1 MPSAHGQ
8 VSAMRRLA
16 DAHPDNAPLR
26 YNLGVALQEA
36 GDIDG
41 ARVAYERTVRL
52 APNFYQ
58 AWNNLGLVH
67 EDLKRYADSAAAY
80 RAALSV
86 KPDYPSAL
94 RNLGRVATAMG
105 DRETLRACHEQ
116 LARLEPDNWRAH
128 LGAALTFPGVHV
140 DSKSIAETRQRLAQD
155 LKHLGQLAQDSRS
168 APEERLR
175 ALDKYA
181 PFLVAYQGEDDRE
194 LQLAYARLV
203 RGLLGDVVPEQT
215 SMHSGV
221 SREMRLRVAFASSFF
236 RDCTVGHYFK
246 SWITDLNPDY
256 FEVWVFLLEG
266 IEDELTIELRKA
278 AYRTVDARGSL
289 PAVAK
294 TILDAAPDILIYPEL
309 GMNGRTYALASLRL
323 APVQCVAWGHP
334 VTSGHATI
342 DYFISCAAM
351 EPADGASHYAETLIG
366 LPGLGTRYELPVV
379 GEQRGRR
386 DFDLPESANLYF
398 FPHAPYKV
406 HPENDA
412 VVAEILA
419 GDQDGYLVLCEGVDD
434 EMNRRF
440 LERLRSALTVRG
452 LSTKRL
458 ILLPHMSRS
467 RYLELN
473 RLCDVMIDTTR
484 WSGGNTSLD
493 ALAAGLPVVTRRGRF
508 MRGRQTAAMLELMGI
523 SELIVEDEEVFIHTA
538 LRLGRDKAWR
548 EHVSGCVKAGQS
560 RLFDDQGT
568 IRALEKFLLS
578 VGRAVA

>member
-1 MPSAHGQ
+1 
-8 VSAMRRLA
+8 MRQAA
-16 DAHPDNAPLR
+16 DAHPENASLR
-26 YNLGVALQEA
+26 YNLGVALQEV

-41 ARVAYERTVRL
+41 ARAAYERTVRL
-52 APNFYQ
+52 APGFYQ
-58 AWNNLGLVH
+58 AWNNLGLIH
-67 EDLKRYADSAAAY
+67 EDLKRYTDSTTAY

-94 RNLGRVATAMG
+94 RNLGRVASAMG
-105 DRETLRACHEQ
+105 DRETLRACYEK
-116 LARLEPDNWRAH
+116 LSRLEPENWQAH
-128 LGAALTFPGVHV
+128 LGAALTIPGVHA
-140 DSKSIAETRQRLAQD
+140 DAMSIAETRQRLARD
-155 LKHLGQLAQDSRS
+155 LQHLGRLAQVSRP
-168 APEERLR
+168 APEKRLR
-175 ALDKYA
+175 ALDMHA
-181 PFLVAYQGEDDRE
+181 PFLIAYQGEDDRD

-203 RGLLGDVVPEQT
+203 RRLLGDVVPELPT
-215 SMHSGV
+215 SLTGAC
-221 SREMRLRVAFASSFF
+221 RDRRQRVAFASCFF

-246 SWITDLNPDY
+246 SWITNLNPDF
-256 FEVWVFLLEG
+256 FEVWVFLLDG
-266 IEDELTIELRKA
+266 VEDDLTSELRKTI
-278 AYRTVDARGSL
+278 YRTVEARGSL

-294 TILDAAPDILIYPEL
+294 MILDAAPDILIYPEM
-309 GMNGRTYALASLRL
+309 GMNGRTYALAALRL

-334 VTSGHATI
+334 VTSGHAAI

-398 FPHAPYKV
+398 FPHGPYKV

-440 LERLRSALTVRG
+440 LERLRSALTLRG

-493 ALAAGLPVVTRRGRF
+493 ALAASLPVVTRWGRF
-508 MRGRQTAAMLELMGI
+508 MRGRQTAAMLQLMGI
-523 SELIVEDEEVFIHTA
+523 PELVVEDDEAFIHTA
-538 LRLGRDKAWR
+538 LQLGRDKIWR
-548 EHVSGCVKAGQS
+548 DQVSGRIKASHS
-560 RLFDDQGT
+560 RLFDDSNP